1 MHEKLKIDILAHVS
15 KEVVE
20 SLYIEKHK
28 KDAWKLGIDGTAEA
42 LKLYVDLQQAHIEK
56 IRISAF
62 RHNLDRVVLFPC
74 AVNGSELLF
83 LRMYG
88 GAVAEF
94 CAELGIQ
101 QIQSDSLKVNPI
113 YLDTMEHQHGI
124 VLYDRNRQ

>member
-20 SLYIEKHK
+20 SLYIAKHK

-42 LKLYVDLQQAHIEK
+42 LKLYVDLQQAHVEK

-74 AVNGSELLF
+74 VVNGSELLF

-88 GAVAEF
+88 GAVTEF

>member
-1 MHEKLKIDILAHVS
+1 MHEKLKIDILAHLG
-15 KEVVE
+15 KEMVD
-20 SLYIEKHK
+20 SLYIEKYK

-42 LKLYVDLQQAHIEK
+42 LKLYVDLRQAHIEK

-74 AVNGSELLF
+74 AVNGSKLLF

-88 GAVAEF
+88 GAVTEF

-101 QIQSDSLKVNPI
+101 QIQRDSLKVNPI
-113 YLDTMEHQHGI
+113 HLDTMEHQHGI